1 MEFKK
6 GSIVV
11 TKDGEYILK
20 NLMTLYNPFN
30 LQPVTMFIV
39 DDNGVERSVSEDK
52 VLGVKNNQ
60 IENIE
65 EP

>member
-20 NLMTLYNPFN
+20 NLMTVYNPFN

>member
-1 MEFKK
+1 MEFKE

-20 NLMTLYNPFN
+20 NLMTVYNPFN

-39 DDNGVERSVSEDK
+39 DDNGVEKSVSEDK

>member
-1 MEFKK
+1 MEFKE

-20 NLMTLYNPFN
+20 GMMTLYNPFN
-30 LQPVTMFIV
+30 LRPVTSFIL
-39 DDNGVERSVSEDK
+39 DDNGEEKRVTEKDVIS
-52 VLGVKNNQ
+52 VKNNQ

>member
-6 GSIVV
+6 GSIIV

-20 NLMTLYNPFN
+20 NLMTVYNPFN

-39 DDNGVERSVSEDK
+39 DNNGVERSVSEDK

>member
-11 TKDGEYILK
+11 TKDGEYVLK
-20 NLMTLYNPFN
+20 SMMTVYNPFN
-30 LQPVTMFIV
+30 LQPVCMFIV
-39 DDNGVERSVSEDK
+39 DVDGVERAVNEKD
-52 VLGVKNNQ
+52 VINVRNNH

>member
-1 MEFKK
+1 
-6 GSIVV
+6 
-11 TKDGEYILK
+11 
-20 NLMTLYNPFN
+20 MTVYNPFN

>member
-6 GSIVV
+6 GSIIV

-20 NLMTLYNPFN
+20 NLMTVYNPFN

>member
-11 TKDGEYILK
+11 TKDGEFLLK
-20 NLMTLYNPFN
+20 DMHKMINPFT
-30 LQPVTMFIV
+30 LQPMLVFLV
-39 DDNGVERSVSEDK
+39 DVDGKERSIQEKDVIS
-52 VLGVKNNQ
+52 VKNNQ

>member
-1 MEFKK
+1 MEFKE

-11 TKDGEYILK
+11 TKDGEYRLK
-20 NLMTLYNPFN
+20 RMMNLFNPFN
-30 LQPVTMFIV
+30 LRPVTSFIV
-39 DDNGVERSVSEDK
+39 DDNGEEKRVFEKDIIS
-52 VLGVKNNQ
+52 VKNNQ

>member
-1 MEFKK
+1 MESKK
-6 GSIVV
+6 GSIIV

-20 NLMTLYNPFN
+20 NLMTVYNPFN

-39 DDNGVERSVSEDK
+39 DNNGVERSVSEDK